1 MPLSFGLLI
10 DNPAANWLYQSEPE
24 PGTANRTIPVPRG
37 KLLGGSSSIN
47 GLVWVRGQ
55 PLDFDTW
62 AQMGCRGWSWHDVAP
77 VFTRIE
83 NFVDG
88 DGSNGRGTGGP
99 LKVSTVPDQNPLYD
113 ALFAAAKAA
122 GFKLNPDYNSEDQEG
137 VVKTQTSIYK
147 GRRMSVAH
155 CYIEPA
161 MKRSPNL
168 HVVTDAITLRVL
180 LEGKRCVGVEYEK
193 DGKVVQARG
202 TRDHPVG
209 RRRRQ
214 PADPR
219 ALRHRPARAAEA
231 ARHRGEARAAG
242 GRREFPRP
250 HQRPHHLA
258 A

>member
-1 MPLSFGLLI
+1 M
-10 DNPAANWLYQSEPE
+10 
-24 PGTANRTIPVPRG
+24 PRG

-62 AQMGCRGWSWHDVAP
+62 AQMGCRGWSWRDVAP

-88 DGSNGRGTGGP
+88 DGSNGRGTDGP

-168 HVVTDAITLRVL
+168 HVVTNAITLRVL

-193 DGKVVQARG
+193 DGKVVQARAQG
-202 TRDHPVG
+202 DHPVG

-250 HQRPHHLA
+250 HQRPHRLEGEGRRASPTTTWRA
-258 A
+258 ASAPSPR